1 MENNIVTLV
10 AICILLAMVISS
22 SIKVI
27 YQYQRGVVF
36 FLGKYF
42 ATYDGGLKLI
52 VPGIMTMA
60 RVDMRIIALD
70 VPAQDIIT
78 RDNVSMA
85 VNAVVMYRVVDAEKA
100 VLTVGDYH
108 YNTSLMA
115 QTTLR
120 ATIGQHEMDDVL
132 ADQEKLNARLRE
144 LLDQQADPWGIKVT
158 SVAIKHVDLPQEM
171 KRAMAKQAEAER
183 ERRAKIINAEGELQA
198 AEKLLAAAEMMGR
211 HPSTLQLR
219 YLQTLSEIAT
229 ENNSVTIFPV
239 PIDMISSFLKNA
251 RAEKD

>member
-1 MENNIVTLV
+1 MVTLI
-10 AICILLAMVISS
+10 AIGLLLALVISS
-22 SIKVI
+22 SIRII

-36 FLGKYF
+36 FFGKYF
-42 ATYDGGLKLI
+42 ATYDGGLKLLL
-52 VPGIMTMA
+52 PGVMTMV
-60 RVDMRIIALD
+60 RVDMRVIALD

-78 RDNVSMA
+78 RDNVSLA

-158 SVAIKHVDLPQEM
+158 SVSIKHVDLPQEM

-198 AEKLLAAAEMMGR
+198 AEKLLAAAEMMGK
-211 HPSTLQLR
+211 HPATLQLR

-239 PIDMISSFLKNA
+239 PVDMISSFLKNA
-251 RAEKD
+251 RADKD